1 MKIQHKINLLL
12 IFLAITFWLTHA
24 YFDSLFSIE
33 GTSFLES
40 FFEPDAKN
48 LMLRGFVILLLL
60 IFSAFAERMVK
71 VFNSMTKELKYHQ
84 ETLADTVNQHIIE
97 NNERSAAIRE
107 LEKLADTDPLTSI
120 FNRRKFKEML
130 EYEAE
135 RNQRHQFSL
144 ALILC
149 DIDDFKMINDRF
161 GHNVG
166 DSTLKLFAK
175 NITDNIRDVDVFA
188 RWGGEEFVILM
199 PNSTTD
205 SAYTVAEKL
214 RKMIELT
221 DMENIDHF
229 TASFGVTEFKV
240 SDTIDSFIKRAD
252 DALYKAKEGGRN
264 RVVAIA

>member
-1 MKIQHKINLLL
+1 MKMQQKINLLVF
-12 IFLAITFWLTHA
+12 ILAITFWAVHA
-24 YFDSLFSIE
+24 YFDSLLSVE
-33 GTSFLES
+33 GISFLES
-40 FFEPDAKN
+40 YFNPSFEN
-48 LMLRGFVILLLL
+48 FMLRGFVILLLL
-60 IFSAFAERMVK
+60 IFSAFAERLVK
-71 VFNSMTKELKYHQ
+71 VFNSMAKELNHHQ
-84 ETLADTVNQHIIE
+84 EILEDTVNQHIVE
-97 NNERSAAIRE
+97 NNERSVAIRE

-135 RNQRHQFSL
+135 RNQRYQFSL

-149 DIDDFKMINDRF
+149 DIDHFKMINDRF

-166 DSTLKLFAK
+166 DSTLKAFAK
-175 NITDNIRDVDVFA
+175 KITDNIRDVDVFA

-205 SAYTVAEKL
+205 SACTVAEKL
-214 RKMIELT
+214 REMIELT
-221 DMENIDHF
+221 DMELVDHF

-264 RVVAIA
+264 KVVAIA